1 MKIVATR
8 RDGTGR
14 LQHAKLFDA
23 PDEDGELDSVYF
35 ETNCVPAGPTALRWK
50 YHADANADLWHD
62 PELRVSWTREL
73 NMQDPFGTRRD
84 NAPSKIRAAFQW
96 DHPNGSDDMNLSDA
110 CLTLEHYV
118 DWK

>member
-1 MKIVATR
+1 MEVIVPPRSAIASPYARGRPDKRFLERRRGAPSGAGGEGGSIWHRRGALEFRRFDEVR
-8 RDGTGR
+8 RDLG
-14 LQHAKLFDA
+14 L
-23 PDEDGELDSVYF
+23 
-35 ETNCVPAGPTALRWK
+35 
-50 YHADANADLWHD
+50 
-62 PELRVSWTREL
+62 ELRRGDVL
-73 NMQDPFGTRRD
+73 D